1 MSSMTLD
8 FPRRFPWPALL
19 SVVIHGAVLAGI
31 LYTSMHQVT
40 ELPSPAQPISVTM
53 VNPADLAPPAPAPA
67 PQVTQPE
74 PEPEPV
80 VEPEPVPEAPKEAPV
95 VIHKPKPKPKPV
107 KRVEHRKEP
116 VKPVEKP
123 VEQKAPP
130 QDNPFTG
137 NAAPRSS
144 SAQNATAN
152 TAPVNTAPRGPKALS
167 RNQPQ
172 YPSRAFALR
181 IEGNVRVKFDVAADG
196 SVENIQILSAK
207 PANMFERDVR
217 QAMRNWRYESGRPGK
232 GLVVN
237 IIFRINGG
245 ASME

>member
-53 VNPADLAPPAPAPA
+53 VNSADLAAPAPA
-67 PQVTQPE
+67 PQVVQPE
-74 PEPEPV
+74 SEPV
-80 VEPEPVPEAPKEAPV
+80 VEPVPEAPKEAPV
-95 VIHKPKPKPKPV
+95 VIHKPKPKPKP
-107 KRVEHRKEP
+107 KPAKKVEHRKEP
-116 VKPVEKP
+116 VKTVEKP

-137 NAAPRSS
+137 NVAPRASS
-144 SAQNATAN
+144 VQNSTAN
-152 TAPVNTAPRGPKALS
+152 TAPPNTAPRGPKALS
-167 RNQPQ
+167 RTQPQ

-196 SVENIQILSAK
+196 SVENIRILSAK

-217 QAMRNWRYESGRPGK
+217 QAMRHWRYESGRPGK
-232 GLVVN
+232 DLVVN